1 MRETPRPLLVNPR
14 QGPAAPLPR
23 WRSLQWAHW
32 GEGGQWASASKAPG
46 PKTLACVPG
55 QMAA

>member
-1 MRETPRPLLVNPR
+1 MLETPRPVLVNPC
-14 QGPAAPLPR
+14 QGPAAPLPQ
-23 WRSLQWAHW
+23 WRSLQWACR

-55 QMAA
+55 QTAA